1 MDAREGAAKH
11 ARRRRFSLTAAAA
24 ERGADGGFVHLHVH
38 TEYSMLDG
46 AARLKDLFAEC
57 EQTGM
62 SAIAMTDHGNVY
74 GAYDFWV
81 KARAA
86 GIKPIIGIEAYI
98 APEHRRHRQPVR
110 WGSPAQKNDDVSGA
124 GAYTHMTLLAETTE
138 GMHNIF
144 RLSSKASLEG
154 YFRKPRM
161 DRELLAQYAKG
172 IIATTGC
179 PGGEVQTRLR
189 LGQDRQA
196 LEAAAAYRD
205 IFGAENFFVELMDHG
220 LDVEM
225 RTRAALCGIARD
237 LALPFVS
244 TNDSHY
250 ARPEDARAH
259 EALLCVQ
266 TGTNLADPG
275 RFKFEGTGYYIKSPQ
290 EMRAVRADEE
300 WQAGCDSTLLI
311 AERANVEFTKSN
323 LMPVY
328 PLPEGETESSWFRKE
343 VWRGMDR
350 RYPGGFDDERRQQA
364 EYEIGVIESMGFC
377 SYFLVVA
384 DFIMW
389 AKNNG
394 IRVGP
399 GRGSAA
405 GSIVSYAMGITD
417 LDPIEHGLV
426 FERFLNPERV
436 SMPDVDIDFDER
448 RRGDVIR
455 YVTEKYGDDRV
466 AQIITYGT
474 IKAKAAVKDSS
485 RVLGFPYALGDR
497 ITKAFPPAVMGKD
510 IPLSGVF
517 DPDHPRYGEAGEV
530 RTLYEAEA
538 EVKQV
543 IDTARGLEGLIRQA
557 GVHAAGV
564 IMSSEPL
571 LDHIPVWKREADGA
585 VITQFDYPACE
596 DIGLLKM
603 DFLGLRNL
611 TVLDDAVRGIAENR
625 GMEIDLDTLTLED
638 RPTYELLARGDTLGV
653 FQLDGSPMRALLRA
667 MRADK
672 FGDIAAVIA
681 LYRPGPMAS
690 APVYA
695 DRKTGRAP
703 VTPIHPELAE
713 PLNDILGDSYGLLVY
728 QEDVM
733 FAAQRLAGY
742 SAGSADLLRRAMGK
756 KKKEILDKEYEPFA
770 AGMKANG
777 YSDDAIKTIWDV
789 MVPFSGYAFN
799 KAHAA
804 GYALISYW
812 TAYLKANFPAEYM
825 AGLLTSVAGDKDKSA
840 LYLNECRRMGIRV
853 LTPDVNASM
862 AMFTAVGDDIRFGM
876 AAVRNVGTNVVE
888 SIVAARKT
896 KGAFTSFADFLRKV
910 PVNVCNKRVIES
922 LAKAGAFDE
931 FGSPRRGLV
940 LIHEQAIDTVIDVK
954 RNEAIGQDSLFGG
967 DAEIEATFEVPVPD
981 GEWEKSI
988 LLGFEREMLGL
999 YVSDHPLLGVEHI
1012 LAAATDCSVAQ
1023 LVGSAAEDTERTAK
1037 GGRGDMQ
1044 TVSVGGILSG
1054 VQRKVTKQGNPWAAA
1069 TLEDLEG
1076 AIEVLFFPATYQQ
1089 CALVLA
1095 EDAVVIVKGRLDR
1108 REDSP
1113 KLIAMEV
1120 TVPDLSAGGSGP
1132 FVVSMP
1138 VQRCVAPVVD
1148 RLREVLRTHPGLAE
1162 VHLKLCN
1169 GPRTT
1174 IVRLDDKLRVRPSPA
1189 LQADLKQLLGPACVG

>member
-1 MDAREGAAKH
+1 M
-11 ARRRRFSLTAAAA
+11 AAAPA
-24 ERGADGGFVHLHVH
+24 GIPASGGDGSFVHLHVH

-46 AARLKDLFAEC
+46 AARLKDVFAEC
-57 EQTGM
+57 NSAGM
-62 SAIAMTDHGNVY
+62 QAIAMTDHGNVY

-86 GIKPIIGIEAYI
+86 GVKPIIGTEAYV
-98 APEHRRHRQPVR
+98 APEHRAHKQPVR
-110 WGSPAQKNDDVSGA
+110 WGTPAQKDDDVSGA

-138 GMHNIF
+138 GMHNLF
-144 RLSSKASLEG
+144 RLSSLASLEG

-161 DRELLAQYAKG
+161 DRELLAAHAGG

-189 LGQDRQA
+189 LGQYREA
-196 LEAAAAYRD
+196 VEAAAAYRD
-205 IFGAENFFVELMDHG
+205 IFGPDNFFVEIMDHG
-220 LDVEM
+220 LEIER
-225 RTRAALCGIARD
+225 RTRDGLKRLAAD
-237 LALPFVS
+237 LSLPFVV

-250 ARPEDARAH
+250 ARPEDATAH

-266 TGTNLADPG
+266 TGTNLADPD
-275 RFKFEGTGYYIKSPQ
+275 RFRFEGTGYYVKSPQ
-290 EMRAVRADEE
+290 EMRAVAAEE
-300 WQAGCDSTLLI
+300 IWQAGCDSTLLI

-323 LMPVY
+323 LMPKF
-328 PLPEGETESSWFRKE
+328 PLPEGETEASWFRKE

-350 RYPGGFDDERRQQA
+350 RYPGGYDDERRAQA
-364 EYEIGVIESMGFC
+364 EYETGVIETMGFC

-399 GRGSAA
+399 CRGSAG

-417 LDPIEHGLV
+417 LDPIAHGLV

-436 SMPDVDIDFDER
+436 SMPDVDVDFDER

-455 YVTEKYGDDRV
+455 YTTEKYGDDRV

-474 IKAKAAVKDSS
+474 IKAKAAVKDAS

-497 ITKAFPPAVMGKD
+497 ITKAFPPPILGKD
-510 IPLSGVF
+510 MPLSGVF
-517 DPDHPRYGEAGEV
+517 DTDHPRYGEAGEI
-530 RTLYEAEA
+530 RALYEAEA

-585 VITQFDYPACE
+585 VITQFDYPSCE

-611 TVLDDAVRGIAENR
+611 TVIDDAIRGIRENR
-625 GMEIDLDTLTLED
+625 GVEIDLDTLGLD
-638 RPTYELLARGDTLGV
+638 DKPTYDLLARGDTLGV
-653 FQLDGSPMRALLRA
+653 FQLDGSPMRALLRSMQA
-667 MRADK
+667 EK
-672 FGDIAAVIA
+672 FGDICAVIA

-695 DRKTGRAP
+695 DRKIGRAP
-703 VTPIHPELAE
+703 VTPIHQELAE
-713 PLNDILGDSYGLLVY
+713 PLEDILGDSYGLLVY

-733 FAAQRLAGY
+733 FAAQKLAGY
-742 SAGSADLLRRAMGK
+742 SPGKADLLRRAMGK

-777 YSDDAIKTIWDV
+777 YSDAAIKTIWDV

-804 GYALISYW
+804 GYGLISYW

-825 AGLLTSVAGDKDKSA
+825 AGLLTSVSGDKDKSA
-840 LYLNECRRMGIRV
+840 LYLNECRRMGIKV
-853 LTPDVNASM
+853 LPPDVNAST
-862 AMFTAVGDDIRFGM
+862 AMFTPVGADIRFGM
-876 AAVRNVGTNVVE
+876 AAVRNVGTAVVE
-888 SIVAARKT
+888 SIIAARKS
-896 KGAFTSFADFLRKV
+896 KGAFRSFSDFLRKV

-922 LAKAGAFDE
+922 LVKAGAFDS
-931 FGSPRRGLV
+931 FDSPRKGLI
-940 LIHEQAIDTVIDVK
+940 LIHELAIDTVIDVK
-954 RNEAIGQDSLFGG
+954 RNEAIGQDSLFGEDTG
-967 DAEIEATFEVPVPD
+967 AAETFDVPVPE
-981 GEWEKSI
+981 GEWDKPT

-999 YVSDHPLLGVEHI
+999 YVSDHPLLGLEHV

-1023 LVGSAAEDTERTAK
+1023 LLGAAEEHAERSS
-1037 GGRGDMQ
+1037 RGDRGDGQ
-1044 TVSVGGILSG
+1044 LVTVGGILSG
-1054 VQRKVTKQGNPWAAA
+1054 VQRKVTKQGSVWAAA

-1076 AIEVLFFPATYQQ
+1076 AIEVLFFPATYQA
-1089 CALVLA
+1089 CMTLVI
-1095 EDAVVIVKGRLDR
+1095 EDAVVVVKGRLDR
-1108 REDSP
+1108 REEMP
-1113 KLIAMEV
+1113 KLVAMEV
-1120 TVPDLSAGGSGP
+1120 SVPELPTGEGGP
-1132 FVVSMP
+1132 FVVS
-1138 VQRCVAPVVD
+1138 VLAARCVPPVVE
-1148 RLREVLRTHPGLAE
+1148 RLKEVLRTHPGASE
-1162 VHLKLCN
+1162 VHLKLVS
-1169 GPRTT
+1169 GARTT
-1174 IVRLDDKLRVRPSPA
+1174 VLRLDDKLRVRPSPS
-1189 LQADLKQLLGPACVG
+1189 LLADLKQLLGPACVG